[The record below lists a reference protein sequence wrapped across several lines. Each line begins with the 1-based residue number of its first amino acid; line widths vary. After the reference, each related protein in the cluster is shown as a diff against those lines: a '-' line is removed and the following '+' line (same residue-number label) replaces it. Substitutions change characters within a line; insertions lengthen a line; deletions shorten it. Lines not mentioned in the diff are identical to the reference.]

1 MLEFHL
7 GEIELFDSARLRDGH
22 VRALARFHPG
32 KGVAALGKE
41 ELLEIEGECRRD
53 RLALLDLTDEV
64 YRTSVQGRAF
74 AKWLAGA
81 GPVDLICTRKGDT
94 SLEDVHRY
102 IVRDAVQ
109 WLALWT
115 AGYRLDPLWHAIAK
129 AVALLAV
136 LDDIVVPP
144 EDVVG
149 GAHRIGDESLGE
161 VLDRVKVLG
170 GDRDARWLARAY
182 EETLFSARIQFHEK
196 WSAAER
202 GMASP
207 SDVDAIEAYVHEPD
221 MLRAS
226 IIRTYAAETLPVM
239 HLIAYYFR
247 LSFDECDWASFV
259 SASVAQTL
267 GMDMSKDQHGIGVK
281 EPTNFGDRL
290 GRREEENAR
299 RRTEIYQTFLRLTG
313 LFRDVTDFPGTV
325 YDRYSRVSLAY
336 GRLVDRYIERRDMA
350 RLPINDD
357 LAGVVDEVIAG
368 PGFGVTRPETAAHS
382 TRTAVSASW

>member
-7 GEIELFDSARLRDGH
+7 GEIELFGSARLCDGH
-22 VRALARFHPG
+22 LRALAWYHPE
-32 KGVAALGKE
+32 KEAVALGKE
-41 ELLEIEGECRRD
+41 ELLEIEVECRRG
-53 RLALLDLTDEV
+53 RLALLDLTDEA

-81 GPVDLICTRKGDT
+81 EPMDLICTRKGDT
-94 SLEDVHRY
+94 SLENVHRY

-109 WLALWT
+109 WLTLWV
-115 AGYRLDPLWHAIAK
+115 AGYRRDPLWHAIAK

-144 EDVVG
+144 DDVAS

-196 WSAAER
+196 WSAAGQ
-202 GMASP
+202 GMAP
-207 SDVDAIEAYVHEPD
+207 PRGVDAVEAYVREPD
-221 MLRAS
+221 ILRAS

-239 HLIAYYFR
+239 HLIAYYYR

-267 GMDMSKDQHGIGVK
+267 GMDISKDLHGVGVK
-281 EPTNFGDRL
+281 EPTNFGNRPGL
-290 GRREEENAR
+290 CEEENVR
-299 RRTEIYQTFLRLTG
+299 RRNEIYRTFLQLTG
-313 LFRDVTDFPGTV
+313 FFHDVTDFPGTV

-336 GRLVDRYIERRDMA
+336 GRMVDRYIERRDMT
-350 RLPINDD
+350 RLPMNGD

-368 PGFGVTRPETAAHS
+368 R
-382 TRTAVSASW
+382 